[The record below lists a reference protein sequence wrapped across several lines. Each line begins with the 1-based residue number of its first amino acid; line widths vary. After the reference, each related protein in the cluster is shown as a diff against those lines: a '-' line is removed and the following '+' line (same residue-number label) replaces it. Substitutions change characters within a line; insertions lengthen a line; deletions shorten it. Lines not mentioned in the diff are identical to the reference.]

1 MKYFF
6 TTMFGLVVNIV
17 FSQCYKPCI
26 ADFKVD
32 YSKKEQKLVFQA
44 KVTTNSLPIYKMEE
58 NKIYR
63 NIDEFEILSY
73 YCSGAAASFDRTW
86 DTVKLDIHIPLEFSI
101 YYKYH
106 VCGYPPDNQP
116 TQRDS
121 IYLNVTVHQDSS
133 ISFEEVTSIEKIFN
147 DEPKIYLNSITNV
160 LQFEGITDWENA
172 NYQIINSTGKLIKKG
187 IIKPEIDV
195 SSLTS
200 GIYLVQVI
208 KNEEFI
214 VNRIY
219 KE

>member
-6 TTMFGLVVNIV
+6 AAMFGLVVNIV

-26 ADFKVD
+26 SDFKVD

-86 DTVKLDIHIPLEFSI
+86 DTVKLDIHVPLEFSI

-106 VCGYPPDNQP
+106 VCGYPPDNQA

-121 IYLNVTVHQDSS
+121 IYLNVTVHKDSS
-133 ISFEEVTSIEKIFN
+133 ISFEEVTSIEKVLKDDLKFFPN
-147 DEPKIYLNSITNV
+147 PITNV
-160 LQFEGITDWENA
+160 LRIEGTMAWQNV
-172 NYQIINSTGKLIKKG
+172 NYQIINDVGKCIKNGK
-187 IIKPEIDV
+187 IKPEIDL
-195 SSLTS
+195 SSLS
-200 GIYLVQVI
+200 RGIYMLRI
-208 KNEEFI
+208 KKDDGFI
-214 VNRIY
+214 VKRILL
-219 KE
+219 E